1 MSDSGLSMKLN
12 QKSIV
17 VVISVV
23 VPLLVAFLIF
33 TPQKLALGQWVQ
45 SLPTLNAVF
54 NSSTSFFL
62 LLALVMVKRGNIE
75 LHRTFMTTGL
85 ILGALFLVSY
95 VIYHS
100 SSPSVKFGDINGDG
114 TLSAQELAA
123 VGAQRGIYVFVL
135 LSHILLSIVVLP
147 LVLFAFYFAWSNKI
161 DRHKKLV
168 KWTFPIW
175 FYVSI
180 TGVIVYLMIS
190 PYYPWN

>member
-1 MSDSGLSMKLN
+1 MSNSLTIKSN
-12 QKSIV
+12 QKSF
-17 VVISVV
+17 VIGTSIV
-23 VPLLVAFLIF
+23 VPLVVAVLIF
-33 TPQKLALGQWVQ
+33 TPQKLSLGEWVQ
-45 SLPTLNAVF
+45 LLPTLNAVL
-54 NSSTSFFL
+54 NSSTAMLL
-62 LLALVMVKRGNIE
+62 LLALIMVKRGNIT

-95 VIYHS
+95 VIYHA
-100 SSPSVKFGDINGDG
+100 SSPSVKFGDLNGDG
-114 TLSAQELAA
+114 LLSAEELAA
-123 VGAQRGIYVFVL
+123 VGSQRGIYVFVL

-180 TGVIVYLMIS
+180 TGVVVYLMIN

>member
-1 MSDSGLSMKLN
+1 MSNSLTIKSN
-12 QKSIV
+12 QKSF
-17 VVISVV
+17 VIGTSIV
-23 VPLLVAFLIF
+23 VPLVVAVLIF
-33 TPQKLALGQWVQ
+33 TPQKLSLGEWVQ
-45 SLPTLNAVF
+45 LLPTLNAVL
-54 NSSTSFFL
+54 NSSTAMLL
-62 LLALVMVKRGNIE
+62 LLALVMVKRGNIT

-95 VIYHS
+95 VIYHA
-100 SSPSVKFGDINGDG
+100 SSPSVKFGDLNGDG
-114 TLSAQELAA
+114 LLSAEELAA
-123 VGAQRGIYVFVL
+123 VGSQRGIYVFVL

-180 TGVIVYLMIS
+180 TGVVVYLMIN

>member
-1 MSDSGLSMKLN
+1 MSNSLTIKSN
-12 QKSIV
+12 QKSF
-17 VVISVV
+17 VIGTSIV
-23 VPLLVAFLIF
+23 VPLVVAVLIF
-33 TPQKLALGQWVQ
+33 TPQKLSLGEWVQ
-45 SLPTLNAVF
+45 LLPTLNAVL
-54 NSSTSFFL
+54 NSATALLL
-62 LLALVMVKRGNIE
+62 LLALVMVKRGNIT

-95 VIYHS
+95 VIYHA
-100 SSPSVKFGDINGDG
+100 SSPSVKFGDLNGDG
-114 TLSAQELAA
+114 LLSAEELAA
-123 VGAQRGIYVFVL
+123 VGSQRGIYVFVL
-135 LSHILLSIVVLP
+135 LSHILLSIVMLP

-180 TGVIVYLMIS
+180 TGVVVYLMIN